1 VKAYVIS
8 TGALF
13 GLLTV
18 AHLWRMISAEPEMAR
33 DPWYILITVAA
44 AALCFWARSLLRRSS
59 RP

>member
-1 VKAYVIS
+1 MKTYLIA

-44 AALCFWARSLLRRSS
+44 AALCFWALSLLRRSS
-59 RP
+59 RS